1 MPGLGFTRDATAIR
15 SKGSPLA
22 WIKECTSTGGAVSG
36 ATWEE
41 HPHIMESEVKET
53 GASTSSGTDDVV
65 LEDNS
70 VVDGLWNAST
80 GSSGGSSRSGTI
92 DIKVG
97 QREAV
102 VRNAH
107 KIGAGKYFLLW
118 KLESASQV
126 AGKSQWLASLVQVTS
141 VSQKNPKMQPV
152 ITYTGVQA
160 ASALTVTGPT
170 GISSALPSGITS
182 PTTIVIAANDFFTVA
197 DN

>member
-1 MPGLGFTRDATAIR
+1 MPGIGFTRDATAVR
-15 SKGSPLA
+15 SKGSSLG
-22 WIKECTSTGGAVSG
+22 WLKECTSTGGAVSG

-41 HPHIMESEVKET
+41 HPLIMESEVKET
-53 GASTSSGTDDVV
+53 GAAASGGTDDIALEENTV
-65 LEDNS
+65 L
-70 VVDGLWNAST
+70 DGLWNAST
-80 GSSGGSSRSGTI
+80 GSAGGTSRSGTI
-92 DIKVG
+92 DVKTA
-97 QREAV
+97 QRDAA

-107 KIGAGKYFLLW
+107 KAATGKYFLFW

-126 AGKSQWLASLVQVTS
+126 AGKSQWLTALVQITG

-170 GISSALPSGITS
+170 GITGVLPSGVTA
-182 PTTIVIAANDFFTVA
+182 PTTLVIAANDFFTVA